1 MQSDYRVHRIWRRLL
16 DPTRCMW
23 NFDRSNHDN
32 VVTTNGNGWR
42 AKIWS
47 RRTGDA
53 ADLSGYKSAA
63 IFIAECRAM
72 THPHGLDIWID
83 NYDRVLSLSCQ
94 GQMLDPFI
102 FVQGEWETLLGGRS
116 YRVDNRRGTSTAQA
130 RRLRIMPL
138 HLWDAD
144 LRERLAFA
152 GLS

>member
-1 MQSDYRVHRIWRRLL
+1 
-16 DPTRCMW
+16 
-23 NFDRSNHDN
+23 
-32 VVTTNGNGWR
+32 
-42 AKIWS
+42 
-47 RRTGDA
+47 
-53 ADLSGYKSAA
+53 
-63 IFIAECRAM
+63 M